1 MQLQTFNWLNEVV
14 PQMTSAGTVNERY
27 FDRRPAAS
35 TALHSILER
44 KLAILRKT
52 RIDFF
57 LTHVDLL
64 LMMRCKH
71 GELKLSRF
79 LAREPGV
86 KKPLAKFED
95 TRTGLVLFLTAM
107 QRAQSLEIGVTEAH
121 LAGWRYLLKL
131 GAELAERGFARA
143 RPQDFFDFVHETFVT
158 FSSEHRDAITN
169 TRDISDYPTFDNLE
183 DADETVQPAFE
194 MLTGG
199 NVMRSQVDKIVTAQL
214 ALLGTPLKG
223 KKRPS
228 HPSPTTSDS
237 STSPSPTKG
246 LSKSQKK
253 NARKKRSAASEAQ
266 SKKDKAAAAAAKVT
280 AAAAAA
286 AAAAGSQP
294 PSGPTAQQIKD
305 RAASKAKRFAEIAA
319 WMLLPESK
327 DKNGAVRC
335 YLFNEDPS
343 HCKAGA
349 ACPRSH
355 EPGVT

>member
-1 MQLQTFNWLNEVV
+1 M
-14 PQMTSAGTVNERY
+14 
-27 FDRRPAAS
+27 
-35 TALHSILER
+35 
-44 KLAILRKT
+44 
-52 RIDFF
+52 
-57 LTHVDLL
+57 
-64 LMMRCKH
+64 
-71 GELKLSRF
+71 
-79 LAREPGV
+79 
-86 KKPLAKFED
+86 
-95 TRTGLVLFLTAM
+95 
-107 QRAQSLEIGVTEAH
+107 
-121 LAGWRYLLKL
+121 
-131 GAELAERGFARA
+131 
-143 RPQDFFDFVHETFVT
+143 T

-169 TRDISDYPTFDNLE
+169 TRDISDYPTFGNLE

-199 NVMRSQVDKIVTAQL
+199 NVMCSQVDKIVAAQL
-214 ALLGTPLKG
+214 ALFGTPLKG
-223 KKRPS
+223 KKRPT

-237 STSPSPTKG
+237 STSPTPTKG
-246 LSKSQKK
+246 KSRSQKK
-253 NARKKRSAASEAQ
+253 NERKKLREAQ

-355 EPGVT
+355 EPAGP